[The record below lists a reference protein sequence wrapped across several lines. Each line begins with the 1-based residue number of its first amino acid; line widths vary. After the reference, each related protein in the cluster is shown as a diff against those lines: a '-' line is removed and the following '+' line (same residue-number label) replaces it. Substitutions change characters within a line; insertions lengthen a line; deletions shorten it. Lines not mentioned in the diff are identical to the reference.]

1 MSAMKKSITTF
12 IIASMVLVIA
22 ETKAQQQPLYSQ
34 YVFNG
39 VVINPAHMSL
49 ENEYSNVTIM
59 NRQQWVGIPGAPKT
73 FTLSFSTPIN
83 ATKTSLGLL
92 AVQDK
97 AGVNTLTDI
106 NLLLSQS
113 ISLAENSYL
122 AAGINAGVN
131 ILNQDN
137 LSLNATNDPSYSQNI
152 NSTKMAVGFGL
163 TFFTDRFFVGIS
175 SPSFRQLALGNKD
188 YYVQDV
194 SSYYLSSGYLLDIS
208 PMLKF
213 KPTVLLKKIGGGY
226 IQAEG
231 TANFLLNNVVWIG
244 LGWRQDESIIGIT
257 QIQLTN
263 NIKLCYSYDYL
274 IQKELQTIQKGSHE
288 VALSFRFGSKGRI
301 VSPSYF

>member
-1 MSAMKKSITTF
+1 MKKNITVFIVASI
-12 IIASMVLVIA
+12 VLLLVTS

-49 ENEYSNVTIM
+49 ENEYSNVTLM

-83 ATKTSLGLL
+83 ATKTSLGIL

-97 AGVNTLTDI
+97 AGVNTLSDI

-122 AAGINAGVN
+122 AVGVNAGVN

-137 LSLNATNDPSYSQNI
+137 LSLNATNDVAFQRNI
-152 NSTKMAVGFGL
+152 TSTKMAVGFGL
-163 TFFTDRFFVGIS
+163 TFFTDRFFVGLS
-175 SPSFRQLALGNKD
+175 SPSFRQLALKNKE
-188 YYVQDV
+188 YYLQDV
-194 SSYYLSSGYLLDIS
+194 SNYYLSSGYLFDIS

-231 TANFLLNNVVWIG
+231 TANVLINNVIWVG
-244 LGWRQDESIIGIT
+244 LGWRQDESVIGLT

-274 IQKELQTIQKGSHE
+274 IQTELQNIQKGSHE
-288 VALSFRFGSKGRI
+288 IALSFRFGSKGRI

>member
-1 MSAMKKSITTF
+1 MKKSITTLF
-12 IIASMVLVIA
+12 AVSILLFTTEI
-22 ETKAQQQPLYSQ
+22 KAQQQPLYSQ

-59 NRQQWVGIPGAPKT
+59 NRQQWVGIPGAPRT

-83 ATKTSLGLL
+83 ATKTSVGLL

-97 AGVNTLTDI
+97 AGVNTLSDV

-113 ISLAENSYL
+113 INLSENAYL
-122 AAGINAGVN
+122 SVGVNAGVN

-137 LSLNATNDPSYSQNI
+137 LSLNQSIDPKFSQNI
-152 NSTKMAVGFGL
+152 NSTKMAVGLGI
-163 TFFTDRFFVGIS
+163 TFFTDRFFAGIS
-175 SPSFRQLALGNKD
+175 SPSFRQLALKNKE
-188 YYVQDV
+188 YYLQDV
-194 SSYYLSSGYLLDIS
+194 TSYYFSSGYLFDIS

-213 KPTVLLKKIGGGY
+213 KPTILLKKIGGGY

-231 TANFLLNNVVWIG
+231 TANFLLNNVIWVG
-244 LGWRQDESIIGIT
+244 LGWRQEESIIGIT

-274 IQKELQTIQKGSHE
+274 TQKELQSIQKGSHE
-288 VALSFRFGSKGRI
+288 IALSFRFGSKGRI